1 MDSLNFDLESND
13 LKEID
18 LDLDLSN
25 DVSAINIS
33 TDNEIKNIDLGGG
46 VRTKPNLMVQESN
59 ANIGLDL
66 LVNKSKLSKE
76 ENKKE
81 DNSFSLNNSVNDTS
95 NEIKVEEFNISN
107 LNTDDLTSKAES
119 NDFGGLNLDSNESSG
134 LNEINIDEAPID
146 LNSGN
151 DLFGDKQAEPPKV
164 REVPVP
170 PKEMSFQE
178 IQEEKFK
185 LLCLLERLEKRGIKT
200 HKKFSMSSNYDEMKH
215 EYERLVAQREMD
227 QSVKFQRKMLIA
239 FVTGVEFL
247 NSKFDPFD
255 AN

>member
-59 ANIGLDL
+59 ANIELDL

-151 DLFGDKQAEPPKV
+151 DLFGDKQAEPPKIKRSTCSSQRNEFPGDSR
-164 REVPVP
+164 RE
-170 PKEMSFQE
+170 
-178 IQEEKFK
+178 I
-185 LLCLLERLEKRGIKT
+185 
-200 HKKFSMSSNYDEMKH
+200 
-215 EYERLVAQREMD
+215 
-227 QSVKFQRKMLIA
+227 
-239 FVTGVEFL
+239 
-247 NSKFDPFD
+247 
-255 AN
+255 